1 LAWYGNII
9 ESVGLKMSYR
19 DSSNQSGDISERFVS
34 LEIIRRG
41 WHVLEPI
48 SRDAVYDLVADIDGT
63 FQTIQV
69 KTMCG
74 NSIAKIV
81 DRSGEVV
88 AKNGKTRNSI
98 DYAEHG
104 IDWLV
109 GYDKHNQQC
118 YFYKLENY
126 SKIPSKSF
134 SVNKYKPDKF
144 PTRPVE
150 NRHTKKEI
158 CQN

>member
-1 LAWYGNII
+1 
-9 ESVGLKMSYR
+9 MTYR
-19 DSSNQSGDISERFVS
+19 DSSNQSGDISERVVS
-34 LEIIRRG
+34 IEIIKRG

-48 SRDAVYDLVADIDGT
+48 SRDAVYDLVVDMDGS

-69 KTMCG
+69 KTMSG

-104 IDWLV
+104 IDWIV
-109 GYDKHNQQC
+109 GYNKHTHEC
-118 YFYKLENY
+118 YFYKHEN
-126 SKIPSKSF
+126 
-134 SVNKYKPDKF
+134 
-144 PTRPVE
+144 
-150 NRHTKKEI
+150 
-158 CQN
+158 

>member
-1 LAWYGNII
+1 
-9 ESVGLKMSYR
+9 MSYR
-19 DSSNQSGDISERFVS
+19 DLSNQSGDISERFVS

-48 SRDAVYDLVADIDGT
+48 SRDAVYDLVVDIDGS

-74 NSIAKIV
+74 NSIAKVV

-104 IDWLV
+104 IDWIV
-109 GYDKHNQQC
+109 GYNKKTNKC
-118 YFYKLENY
+118 YFYKHENY

-134 SVNKYKPDKF
+134 SVKKYKPDTF
-144 PTRPVE
+144 PTRAVP
-150 NRHTKKEI
+150 NRHAQKSLK
-158 CQN
+158 